1 MASRYPEYDQSFVGV
16 DVKYFSP
23 AINDSLYC
31 DDDIVTVLSV
41 KVNSNYYRG
50 GLKYLSTFL
59 YSCDNF
65 GDIIALWPVN
75 DSAAKKYI
83 AVTHLLLLWTSI
95 YLHIS

>member
-1 MASRYPEYDQSFVGV
+1 MIA
-16 DVKYFSP
+16 
-23 AINDSLYC
+23 C
-31 DDDIVTVLSV
+31 IVTMTLLSV

-75 DSAAKKYI
+75 DSAAKKII
-83 AVTHLLLLWTSI
+83 AVTHYYFYGLVFI
-95 YLHIS
+95 YISPNRGRPVNINSHML